1 MKFSELVTQ
10 SGHELDHVLKF
21 TVEEGVDRVKEIK
34 KRPSIVVFCENLT
47 KAEGLVAVS
56 EQAEAIQ
63 YLPDSIIDDEIK
75 TAALNN
81 DSDSFEYM
89 HSNSDAIIDLAISLD
104 GDNLKYLSTAEKTKQ
119 RCVDAVNKTPHAI
132 KYCNPAVFDPE

>member
-10 SGHELDHVLKF
+10 SGHELEHVLKF
-21 TVEEGVDRVKEIK
+21 TPEEGDDRIKEIK
-34 KRPSIVVFCENLT
+34 KRPTIVVFCENLT

-56 EQAEAIQ
+56 EKAEVFQ
-63 YLPDSIIDDEIK
+63 YLPNSIIDDEIK

-89 HSNSDAIIDLAISLD
+89 HGNSDTVIDLAISLD
-104 GDNLKYLSTAEKTKQ
+104 GDNLKYLSTLEKTKQ
-119 RCVDAVNKTPHAI
+119 RCIDAVTRTPHAI
-132 KYCNPAVFDPE
+132 KYCNPAVFDAE

>member
-1 MKFSELVTQ
+1 MKFSELVGQ
-10 SGHELDHVLKF
+10 SGHEENHIKGY
-21 TVEEGVDRVKEIK
+21 TPEEGDDRIKIIK
-34 KRPSIVVFCENLT
+34 KRPGNVVFCENLT

-56 EQAEAIQ
+56 EKSEAFQ
-63 YLPDSIIDDEIK
+63 YLPDNIIDDEIK